1 MSSTDTISLALFRPP
16 IVLIVEGAPAA
27 RSVTCHMVRAVG
39 YEPRSARDGQQA
51 LRLLSQHPTLF
62 QLVLTNVV
70 LSDMDAGRARAT
82 RTDARARSPSRGD
95 RRVRAARKGREGDRD
110 LPGPS
115 GREKPFGFREL
126 HDVLVPLL
134 GSSANRDPT
143 VNLSSGSTTPGAEID
158 TLT

>member
-70 LSDMDAGRARAT
+70 LSDMDAAELARRARMLEPGLRVAVIAEYVPLGRAAKVIET
-82 RTDARARSPSRGD
+82 CP
-95 RRVRAARKGREGDRD
+95 D
-110 LPGPS
+110 LPVV
-115 GREKPFGFREL
+115 RKPFGFREL

-134 GSSANRDPT
+134 GPPRIAIPR
-143 VNLSSGSTTPGAEID
+143 STSLRAQRRRERRSIR
-158 TLT
+158 

>member
-39 YEPRSARDGQQA
+39 YEPRTARDGQQA

-70 LSDMDAGRARAT
+70 LSDMDAGELARRARALEPGLKV
-82 RTDARARSPSRGD
+82 AVIAEYVPLGK
-95 RRVRAARKGREGDRD
+95 AARVIEACPD
-110 LPGPS
+110 LPVV
-115 GREKPFGFREL
+115 RKPFGFREL

-134 GSSANRDPT
+134 GAPRIAIPRSSSVRPHRRR
-143 VNLSSGSTTPGAEID
+143 VRKSIF
-158 TLT
+158 

>member
-70 LSDMDAGRARAT
+70 LSDMDAAELARRARMLE
-82 RTDARARSPSRGD
+82 PGL
-95 RRVRAARKGREGDRD
+95 RVAVIAEYVPLGKAAKVIETCPE
-110 LPGPS
+110 LPVV
-115 GREKPFGFREL
+115 RKPFGFREL

-134 GSSANRDPT
+134 GPPRIAIPRSSTIRSPRRR
-143 VNLSSGSTTPGAEID
+143 VRKSIF
-158 TLT
+158 

>member
-70 LSDMDAGRARAT
+70 LSDMDAAELARRARMLE
-82 RTDARARSPSRGD
+82 PGL
-95 RRVRAARKGREGDRD
+95 RVAVIAEYVPLGKAAKVIDTCPE
-110 LPGPS
+110 LPVV
-115 GREKPFGFREL
+115 RKPFGFREL

-134 GSSANRDPT
+134 GPPRIAIPRSSTIRFPRRR
-143 VNLSSGSTTPGAEID
+143 VRKSIF
-158 TLT
+158 